1 MIMFSLAWK
10 NIWRNK
16 RRSIIIIFAT
26 TIGLSCGLFSVGLMT
41 GMYDSLIDYAINRE
55 YAHIQIHTKDFKRD
69 ELFNQSINDI
79 NNIIK
84 KISSISNIQN
94 YSFHTIIE
102 GLASSSTNSLGVK
115 IIGINPLQERNVTGI
130 SKSIV
135 EGNYLDKKNT
145 VIIGKKL
152 AEKLKLKINSKIVLS
167 FTGADGNI
175 IYAAFRISGLFNTEA
190 TNFDISNVFVNNED
204 ISNLL
209 NTTSPIHEILIK
221 INNTDEIDKTK
232 NEIQKILPDNLL
244 VESWKELAP
253 DLKITAES
261 TDLINTIFL
270 GLILFALLFGLVN
283 TLLMSVLD
291 RIKDFGVLLAIG
303 LSRSRLFLMII
314 LESVSLSFIGGFFGI
329 IIGYIVTQY
338 FNSRGINL
346 HSFSEGL
353 SSYGIPSVLYPNIRI
368 ATYFILTI
376 MIIFTSIIAALY
388 PALKAIRLK
397 PVDAIRTIA

>member
-1 MIMFSLAWK
+1 MIMLALAWK

-16 RRSIIIIFAT
+16 RRSIIIILAT
-26 TIGLSCGLFSVGLMT
+26 TIGLACGLFSVGFMT
-41 GMYDSLIDYAINRE
+41 GMYDSFIDFAINRE

-69 ELFNQSINDI
+69 ELFHQSINDI
-79 NNIIK
+79 NNVIR
-84 KISSISNIQN
+84 KISSISNVKC
-94 YSFHTIIE
+94 YSNHTIIE

-115 IIGINPLQERNVTGI
+115 IIGINPLQEKKVTSI
-130 SKSIV
+130 SESIV
-135 EGNYLDKKNT
+135 EGSYLGKKNT
-145 VIIGKKL
+145 IVIGKKL
-152 AEKLKLKINSKIVLS
+152 AEKLKLKLNSKIVLS
-167 FTGADGNI
+167 FTGPDGNI

-221 INNTDEIDKTK
+221 INNTDKIDIIR
-232 NEIQKILPDNLL
+232 NEIQNILPDNLL

-253 DLKITAES
+253 DLKVTAES

-291 RIKDFGVLLAIG
+291 RIKDFGILLAIG
-303 LSRSRLFLMII
+303 LSRTRLFLMII
-314 LESVSLSFIGGFFGI
+314 LESVSLSLVGGLFGI
-329 IIGYIVTQY
+329 IIGYVITQH
-338 FNSRGINL
+338 FNIKGINL
-346 HSFSEGL
+346 SSFSEGL
-353 SSYGIPSVLYPNIRI
+353 SSYGIPSMLYPNIRI
-368 ATYFILTI
+368 STYFVLTL